1 MILVDTS
8 VWVEH
13 FRRGHA
19 GLAALLRDGL
29 VHTHEFVIG
38 ELATGSLSR
47 RAEVLG
53 LLSALP
59 RAQTVSHE
67 EAMALLEQ
75 RRLWGRGLAW
85 VDTHLLASAV
95 IEGRTLWT
103 LDKRLGGVA
112 EVMGVAFE
120 G

>member
-19 GLAALLRDGL
+19 GLAALLEDGL

-38 ELATGSLSR
+38 ELATGGLSR

-53 LLSALP
+53 LLDALP
-59 RAQTVSHE
+59 RAGTVSHE
-67 EAMALLEQ
+67 EAMALLER
-75 RRLWGRGLAW
+75 RRLWGRGLGW
-85 VDTHLLASAV
+85 VDTHLLASAA
-95 IEGRTLWT
+95 IEGRPLWT
-103 LDKRLGGVA
+103 LDKRLVEAAGVLK
-112 EVMGVAFE
+112 VAYQ

>member
-13 FRRGHA
+13 LRRGNA
-19 GLAALLRDGL
+19 GLAGLLEDGL

-47 RAEVLG
+47 RSELLG
-53 LLSALP
+53 LLDALP
-59 RAQTVSHE
+59 RAQTVPHE
-67 EAMALLEQ
+67 EAMALLER
-75 RRLWGRGLAW
+75 RRLWGCGLAW

-95 IEGRTLWT
+95 VEGRALWT
-103 LDKRLGGVA
+103 LDKRLASVAGGLKVA
-112 EVMGVAFE
+112 YPG
-120 G
+120 

>member
-38 ELATGSLSR
+38 ELATGGLSR
-47 RAEVLG
+47 RGEVLG
-53 LLSALP
+53 LLDALP
-59 RAQTVSHE
+59 RAQTASHE
-67 EAMALLEQ
+67 EAMALLDR

-95 IEGRTLWT
+95 IESRPLWT
-103 LDKRLGGVA
+103 LDKRLAEAAGALRVA
-112 EVMGVAFE
+112 YE

>member
-19 GLAALLRDGL
+19 GLAALLNDGL

-38 ELATGSLSR
+38 ELATGGLSR
-47 RAEVLG
+47 RAEILG
-53 LLSALP
+53 LLDALP
-59 RAQTVSHE
+59 RAGTASHE
-67 EAMALLEQ
+67 EAMVLLER
-75 RRLWGRGLAW
+75 RRLWGCGLGW
-85 VDTHLLASAV
+85 VDTHLLASAT
-95 IEGRTLWT
+95 IEGRPLWT
-103 LDKRLGGVA
+103 LDKRLVEAAGVLK
-112 EVMGVAFE
+112 VAYQ